1 MNLSGAPLWVS
12 AGLGLIAVIALAAI
26 VFWVVRRMS
35 RGLNFSDSAQRGKRS
50 RLGVI
55 DAYDI
60 DRQRRLILLR
70 RDNVEH
76 LVMIGGPN
84 DVLIEPTIRRGV
96 AQASRGQATGAQPT
110 AAPLPANMTPR
121 EVPQPPRIPE
131 PAATRVKPTPVPEP
145 VPGPQPAN
153 VAQRMAAPAAAP
165 QAPQAVPPRNEPQ
178 PAARPDLERA
188 RRPEPAPVAPAAVA
202 TAPAAL
208 PPARSRLPDADLAAM
223 AHKLEEALRRPAG
236 GAPTPVRG
244 PIAPAPEPAAPKPTP
259 APAKPIQASP
269 PAPMTAAMSM
279 PTAMSMPSSA
289 SARPVRPPEPPP
301 KPPAPGS
308 GPRPPEPPGTG
319 SSVAPKPAEAGKPQ
333 AAKPQAAN
341 PSPETTKPRPPTP
354 AQPATPPAPK
364 NDTPDLD
371 SLEAEMAK
379 LLGRPPLPGE
389 SGS

>member
-12 AGLGLIAVIALAAI
+12 AGLGLIAVVALAAI

-35 RGLNFSDSAQRGKRS
+35 RGLNFSDGGQRGKRS
-50 RLGVI
+50 RLGVV
-55 DAYDI
+55 DSYDI

-84 DVLIEPTIRRGV
+84 DILVEPTIRRGV
-96 AQASRGQATGAQPT
+96 AQASRAQAAGAPQSPS
-110 AAPLPANMTPR
+110 PLAANMTPR
-121 EVPQPPRIPE
+121 EVPQPARPSE
-131 PAATRVKPTPVPEP
+131 PAAPRITPMPVPVPEP

-153 VAQRMAAPAAAP
+153 VAQRMSAPVSAS
-165 QAPQAVPPRNEPQ
+165 QASQGASPRNEAQ
-178 PAARPDLERA
+178 PAARPDTERP
-188 RRPEPAPVAPAAVA
+188 RRPEPPTLAPAPAAS
-202 TAPAAL
+202 

-223 AHKLEEALRRPAG
+223 AHKLEEALRRPGG
-236 GAPTPVRG
+236 GAQTPGRG
-244 PIAPAPEPAAPKPTP
+244 PIPPAPEPSAPKPAP
-259 APAKPIQASP
+259 APVKPAQAP

-289 SARPVRPPEPPP
+289 AARPARPPEPP
-301 KPPAPGS
+301 KPPNPGP
-308 GPRPPEPPGTG
+308 GPRPPEPPGAA
-319 SSVAPKPAEAGKPQ
+319 SSQAPKTSEVGKPQ
-333 AAKPQAAN
+333 PASSAEANKPV
-341 PSPETTKPRPPTP
+341 PRPPAP
-354 AQPATPPAPK
+354 AQPVPPPPSK

-389 SGS
+389 KNS